1 MEENI
6 EKEYLINGKTYKISK
21 NLIFAQIDQLKQIDI
36 TNLKVIETDLKDQ
49 DGEILKNEDGK
60 NKKGY
65 YATNYENIDFC
76 RIAAIALYE
85 VNQKLQDKNVEALEK
100 ELKYM
105 DADVVCEIVQSFMSQ
120 KKIIETIA
128 IKMNFTGVSITIA
141 MKNQLLG
148 QK

>member
-21 NLIFAQIDQLKQIDI
+21 SLVFAQIEQLKQIDI
-36 TNLKVIETDLKDQ
+36 TKLKIIETDLKDK
-49 DGEILKNEDGK
+49 DGEIIKDEDGK

-65 YATNYENIDFC
+65 YSAGYEDIDFC

-85 VNQKLQDKNVEALEK
+85 VNKKLQDKNVDALEK

-105 DADVVCEIVQSFMSQ
+105 DADVVCEIVQNFMSQ

-128 IKMNFTGVSITIA
+128 IKMNFTGVSVTIA